1 MADHCWHAV
10 NTSACSALAGS
21 DSRCRMQ
28 VPAQMWPA
36 WSNGPG
42 GASMGRNRKDGDP
55 LGLAGTRLAYRRGKF
70 WYRHRG
76 TDRFE
81 CVGADIV
88 HAKRRAALYN
98 DPGALYGT
106 VRYWMSMFIVDCEQ
120 RVKTKQLAQR
130 TLDDYRGCTEEGRP
144 LIIYFGA
151 MLPEDIKPAHV
162 QAYLNKGAEDGRP
175 VPANRE
181 RACLSSMLSWLLRR
195 PDSPILVNPCM
206 QRSGVVRNAE
216 AKRERYVTHD
226 EYREV
231 WDVATRSERLL
242 MEATYRT
249 LQRPESDII
258 LWTTANLTVEAG
270 RRVLVF
276 KQNKTGRA
284 HRIALSESLDDLIP
298 RTAKVVKL
306 SDPHEPLVR
315 RLDGGFYSYDGL
327 SSMLKRSIET
337 ANERRKS
344 RGVAPMPSFGYRD
357 LKGKGA
363 TDMYFIDKVPIE
375 RIQQLLGHSNVTTT
389 EIYIKARW
397 RETAQ
402 PNMVSLTS

>member
-1 MADHCWHAV
+1 
-10 NTSACSALAGS
+10 
-21 DSRCRMQ
+21 
-28 VPAQMWPA
+28 
-36 WSNGPG
+36 
-42 GASMGRNRKDGDP
+42 MGRNRKDGDQF
-55 LGLAGTRLAYRRGKF
+55 GLAGTRLAYRRGKF

-81 CVGADIV
+81 CVGADIAQ
-88 HAKRRAALYN
+88 AKKRAALYN
-98 DPGALYGT
+98 DPAGVYGT
-106 VRYWMSMFIVDCEQ
+106 VRYWLGMFIVDCEQ
-120 RVKTKQLAQR
+120 RVKAKLLSQR
-130 TLDDYRGCTEEGRP
+130 TLDDYTGYTEDGGP
-144 LIIYFGA
+144 LMIYFGA

-162 QAYLNKGAEDGRP
+162 QAYLNKGATDGRP
-175 VPANRE
+175 TQANRE

-195 PDSPILVNPCM
+195 DDSPIVVNPCM

-216 AKRERYVTHD
+216 SKRERYITHA

-242 MEATYRT
+242 MEVTYRT

-270 RRVLVF
+270 KRVLTF
-276 KQNKTGRA
+276 RQNKTGRP
-284 HRIALSESLDDLIP
+284 HRIALSESLEQLIP
-298 RTAKVVKL
+298 RPGKVVKL
-306 SDPHEPLVR
+306 NEPLVR

-327 SSMLKRSIET
+327 SSMLKRSIEV
-337 ANERRKS
+337 ANERRKA
-344 RGVAPMPSFGYRD
+344 RGIAPMASFGYRD

-375 RIQQLLGHSNVTTT
+375 QIQQLLGHANVTVT

-402 PNMVSLTS
+402 PNNVSLTL